1 MTLIN
6 KLVPPLQM
14 KEFGLIGRS
23 LTHSFSKNY
32 FEKKFTEQGLLACSY
47 TNFELERIESFKTLI
62 DSHPHLHGLNVTAPY
77 KESVLRYLDE
87 LSAEAS
93 EIGAI
98 NCIELKN
105 KKLIGHN
112 TDVYGF
118 AQSIKPFLD
127 TNHQKAL
134 VLGSG
139 GAAKAVSHA
148 LKKIGVDVCF
158 VSSSEK
164 KTPNT
169 FLYSEINRTMMQAF
183 KMVVNCTPLGM
194 FPNTNNCP
202 ALPYEFLT
210 QEHLVVDLI
219 YNPEETL
226 FLKQAKEQGAIV
238 LNGLSMLHLQAEKSW
253 EIWNKA

>member
-1 MTLIN
+1 
-6 KLVPPLQM
+6 M

-32 FEKKFTEQGLLACSY
+32 FEKKFAVQGLLDCSY
-47 TNFELERIESFKTLI
+47 NNFELDTIDALRSLI
-62 DSHPHLHGLNVTAPY
+62 SSHPNLNGLNVTIPY
-77 KESVLRYLDE
+77 KESVLSYLDE
-87 LSAEAS
+87 LSADAK
-93 EIGAI
+93 EIGAV

-134 VLGSG
+134 ILGSG

-148 LKKIGVDVCF
+148 LKKIGVDVYF
-158 VSSSEK
+158 VSSSPK

-169 FLYSEINRTMMQAF
+169 FLYSEINQMMLQAC
-183 KMVVNCTPLGM
+183 KLVVNCTPLGM

-202 ALPYEFLT
+202 ALPYAFFT
-210 QEHLVVDLI
+210 PEHLAVDLI

-226 FLKQAKEQGAIV
+226 FLKQAKEQGAIT
-238 LNGLSMLHLQAEKSW
+238 LNGLSMLRLQAEKSW
-253 EIWNKA
+253 EIWNRS

>member
-1 MTLIN
+1 
-6 KLVPPLQM
+6 M

-32 FEKKFTEQGLLACSY
+32 FERKFAEQGLLTCSY
-47 TNFELERIESFKTLI
+47 TNFELEGLDAFKTLI
-62 DSHPHLHGLNVTAPY
+62 DSHPHLHGLNVTIPY
-77 KESVLRYLDE
+77 KESVIRYLDE

-93 EIGAI
+93 EIGAV

-134 VLGSG
+134 ILGSG

-148 LKKIGVDVCF
+148 LKKIGVDVYF
-158 VSSSEK
+158 VSSSPK

-169 FLYSEINRTMMQAF
+169 FLYSEINQMMLQAC
-183 KMVVNCTPLGM
+183 KLVVNCTPLGM

-202 ALPYEFLT
+202 ALPYAFFT
-210 QEHLVVDLI
+210 PEHLAVDLI

-226 FLKQAKEQGAIV
+226 FLKQAKEQGAIT
-238 LNGLSMLHLQAEKSW
+238 LNGLSMLRLQAEKSW
-253 EIWNKA
+253 EIWNRS